1 MDNEKRRHKRY
12 NLDSVKING
21 KMVLADKFE
30 IIDISAGG
38 MALKTD
44 KFLNIG
50 KEYVIRLGSRQK
62 CIDVKSRVVRCELST
77 IERGAD
83 EEGVTIYTAAVS
95 FQNVSPD
102 KITDFIN
109 ASEQVKKEK
118 KPVTPN
124 RRSHVR
130 FYIVAPGE
138 TTLQYPTEFKV
149 KKISMTGMLIEADL
163 ALPKESRVPMGLAL
177 QDSEPPVEFTGR
189 VASCQ
194 KSEGAEPAPYEIGV
208 EFTELVQQN
217 KQVVETFVRYLGSLE
232 SKKGT

>member
-1 MDNEKRRHKRY
+1 MENDQRRYKRY

-50 KEYVIRLGSRQK
+50 KEYVIRLGSKHK
-62 CIDVKSRVVRCELST
+62 CIDVRGRVVRCELST
-77 IERGAD
+77 IERGSD
-83 EEGVTIYTAAVS
+83 EEGVTIYTAAVM
-95 FQNVSPD
+95 FQDVSPD
-102 KITDFIN
+102 TITDFIN
-109 ASEQVKKEK
+109 ASEQVRKVKHSM
-118 KPVTPN
+118 TPN

-149 KKISMTGMLIEADL
+149 KKISMTGMLIEADQ
-163 ALPKESRVPMGLAL
+163 ALPKESRVPMGLSL
-177 QDSEPPVEFTGR
+177 QDSEPPVTFTGR

-194 KSEGAEPAPYEIGV
+194 KSEGEEPAYEIGV
-208 EFTELVQQN
+208 EFMELVQQN
-217 KQVVETFVRYLGSLE
+217 KQVVETFVQYLGSLE
-232 SKKGT
+232 SKKGQ